1 MLKGSSRR
9 QFLKGFG
16 IAAVTIAAGGRTIV
30 GRTVDSRSS
39 YNLLVVGDSFIWGQ
53 GLEEKDKF
61 YKLIADWL
69 ETNGPLPGLPVDL
82 KVKAHSGAT
91 IKLHKDAAEAYKKV
105 GRDEAHEY
113 HPEVNVGFPSMFKQV
128 ELAANEYKIAA
139 NARGAD
145 LIMLSGGITDISVA
159 KLLDPFSDPALL
171 PPLIEKYCRD
181 DIYELLVHAAELHP
195 NAVLTVVGYF
205 PIISAKT
212 HGSKLF
218 NGWLESMSFPRI
230 LKPFANNPMTRS
242 LIFRKIRK
250 KTMLL
255 SKIWIEESD
264 KNLKAAIAMF
274 NAKSGQSRAVFV
286 PSPITE
292 DTCLETP
299 NTLLFRI
306 GKKGR
311 SEDPLYPGRQAECR
325 KALPE
330 LKRSTGLDY
339 PVRYCEIAAV
349 GHPDPAGSRAYAEA
363 IKAVIADHVR

>member
-1 MLKGSSRR
+1 MYTGSSRR
-9 QFLKGFG
+9 QFLKGLG
-16 IAAVTIAAGGRTIV
+16 IAAVTIAAGGRSIT
-30 GRTVDSRSS
+30 GRAADTRNS

-105 GRDEAHEY
+105 GRDEAQEY
-113 HPEVNVGFPSMFKQV
+113 HPEVNVGFPSIWKQV
-128 ELAANEYKIAA
+128 EMASAEYKAA
-139 NARGAD
+139 GRDHGAD

-159 KLLDPFSDPALL
+159 KLLDPFGDPALL
-171 PPLIEKYCRD
+171 PPLIERYCRD
-181 DIYELLVHAAELHP
+181 DMFDLLEHAAELYP
-195 NAVLTVVGYF
+195 NATFAVVGYF

-218 NGWLESMSFPRI
+218 NSWLESMSFPRI

-264 KNLKAAIAMF
+264 RNLKAAIAKF
-274 NAKSGQSRAVFV
+274 NAKSGRTRAVFV

-311 SEDPLYPGRQAECR
+311 SEDSYYLGRQAECR
-325 KALPE
+325 KVLPE

-339 PVRYCEIAAV
+339 PVRYCELAAV